1 MRNRTFTKL
10 AVIGVASAMLVPA
23 GASAQPMDGQAIA
36 AGGGPGVTAQSLRA
50 SEGRDGQGSI
60 AQDFRAPDQAY
71 GGLHRSPSK
80 GGGVTAE
87 DYSAL
92 NQAPTG
98 LQAAPQDL
106 RAPDQVTPTTPDK
119 PVLNAAPHW
128 PAHPQTLQP
137 RSDATSSSKS
147 DDGTIDTPWLIGL
160 GGLAVVSLAGLGL
173 VYRIRVR
180 NARQHAAA

>member
-23 GASAQPMDGQAIA
+23 GASAQPRDGQAIA
-36 AGGGPGVTAQSLRA
+36 AGGGPGVTAQSLRPSNA
-50 SEGRDGQGSI
+50 GS
-60 AQDFRAPDQAY
+60 
-71 GGLHRSPSK
+71 
-80 GGGVTAE
+80 GVTAE

-98 LQAAPQDL
+98 LQAAPQDNRAPDQVAPATPGKAAPQDL
-106 RAPDQVTPTTPDK
+106 RAPDQVTPTTPEK